1 MAENEFRVLLIEDN
15 PGDAKLVSM
24 MLARSKGVSFHL
36 ETRDRLAPG
45 LERLAQGGI
54 DALLLDLS
62 LPDSHGFETFDRA
75 HAAVPLLPIVL
86 LSSLDDETVAMRAVE
101 RGAQDYLIK
110 GRVDDHSLSRALR
123 FAMQRQKKQ
132 ASDLHKGHAAEEGAK
147 FLVFVGAKGGV
158 GTTTLT
164 LNLAACIAWAK
175 RSVIAVE
182 LRPDYGTFSYQLA
195 MQPSKNLSSLLALDA
210 GQINETEISSCLARL
225 PSGLQILFGPQ
236 TIKEFQE
243 SEAGKAEALLSGLAG
258 LADFVVID
266 LPGVFPA
273 ASQAAAR
280 HADFAGLVVDTDPGT
295 VAAGKVALEQLVSA
309 GVSRSLLRAILVDHS
324 PLEHGLRVND
334 VGSQLDCKIFG
345 TVPHAAELCMRSQR
359 AGSPFV
365 LSEPNS
371 IASVAIYEM
380 AYKLLSHEAARIVA

>member
-24 MLARSKGVSFHL
+24 MLARSKGVLFQL

-86 LSSLDDETVAMRAVE
+86 LSSLDDESVALRAVE

-123 FAMQRQKKQ
+123 FAVQRQKKQ
-132 ASDLHKGHAAEEGAK
+132 AAELHKGQASEEGAK
-147 FLVFVGAKGGV
+147 FLVLVGAKGGV
-158 GTTTLT
+158 GTTTLA
-164 LNLAACIAWAK
+164 LNLAACVAWAK

-182 LRPDYGTFSYQLA
+182 LRPDYGSFSYQLA
-195 MQPSKNLSSLLALDA
+195 MTPAKDLSHVLALDA
-210 GQINETEISSCLARL
+210 DRINETEIRSCLAKL
-225 PSGLQILFGPQ
+225 PSGLQVLFGPQ
-236 TIKEFQE
+236 SIKEFHE
-243 SEAGKAEALLSGLAG
+243 IEADKADALLSCLAG

-266 LPGVFPA
+266 LPGAFPA

-280 HADFAGLVVDTDPGT
+280 HANFGGLVVDADPGA
-295 VAAGKVALEQLVSA
+295 VAAGKVVLEQLCSA
-309 GVSRSLLRAILVDHS
+309 GASRSLLRAIVIDHA
-324 PLEHGLRVND
+324 PLEHGLRTND
-334 VGSQLDCKIFG
+334 IGSQLDCKIFG
-345 TVPHAAELCMRSQR
+345 TVPQASELCMRSHR

-380 AYKLLSHEAARIVA
+380 AYKLLSHEAIRVVA

>member
-24 MLARSKGVSFHL
+24 MLARSRGVSFQL

-86 LSSLDDETVAMRAVE
+86 LSSLDDESVAMRAVE

-110 GRVDDHSLSRALR
+110 GRVDDQSLSRALR

-132 ASDLHKGHAAEEGAK
+132 AADLHKGHAGEEGAK
-147 FLVFVGAKGGV
+147 FLTFVGAKGGV
-158 GTTTLT
+158 GTTTLA
-164 LNLAACIAWAK
+164 LNLAACVAWAK

-195 MQPSKNLSSLLALDA
+195 MTPAKNLSHVLALDA
-210 GQINETEISSCLARL
+210 DQINESEIRSCLTNL
-225 PSGLQILFGPQ
+225 PSGLQVLFGPQ
-236 TIKEFQE
+236 TLREFKEV
-243 SEAGKAEALLSGLAG
+243 EAGKAEALLSGLAG
-258 LADFVVID
+258 LADFVVVD

-273 ASQAAAR
+273 ASQAATR
-280 HADFAGLVVDTDPGT
+280 HAHFGGLVVDADPAT
-295 VAAGKVALEQLVSA
+295 VAAGKVVLEQLCSA
-309 GVSRSLLRAILVDHS
+309 GASRSVLRAVVVEHS
-324 PLEHGLRVND
+324 SLEHGLRVND
-334 VGSQLDCKIFG
+334 ITSQLDCKVFG
-345 TVPHAAELCMRSQR
+345 TVPQATELCMRSQR

-371 IASVAIYEM
+371 VAAVAIYEM
-380 AYKLLSHEAARIVA
+380 AYKLLSHEAARVVA

>member
-36 ETRDRLAPG
+36 ETRDRLTPG

-75 HAAVPLLPIVL
+75 QAAVPLLPIVL

-132 ASDLHKGHAAEEGAK
+132 AADLHRGHAAEEGAR
-147 FLVFVGAKGGV
+147 FLVLVGAKGGV
-158 GTTTLT
+158 GTTTLA
-164 LNLAACIAWAK
+164 LNLAACVAWAK
-175 RSVIAVE
+175 RSVVAVE

-195 MQPSKNLSSLLALDA
+195 MTPAKNLSHLLALEPD
-210 GQINETEISSCLARL
+210 QINEGEINSCLTKL
-225 PSGLQILFGPQ
+225 PSGLQVLFGPQ
-236 TIKEFQE
+236 AIREFKPV
-243 SEAGKAEALLSGLAG
+243 EAARAEALLSGLAG
-258 LADFVVID
+258 LADFIVID
-266 LPGVFPA
+266 LPAAFPA

-280 HADFAGLVVDTDPGT
+280 YAHFAGLLVDADPGT
-295 VAAGKVALEQLVSA
+295 VAAAKVTLEQMCSA
-309 GVSRSLLRAILVDHS
+309 GASRSLLKAVVVDHS

-334 VGSQLDCKIFG
+334 IASQLDCRIFG
-345 TVPHAAELCMRSQR
+345 TVPQAAELCMRSQR

-380 AYKLLSHEAARIVA
+380 AYKLLSHEAARIGA

>member
-24 MLARSKGVSFHL
+24 MLARAKGAAFHL

-75 HAAVPLLPIVL
+75 HAAVPFLPIVL
-86 LSSLDDETVAMRAVE
+86 LSSLDDESVAMRAVE

-110 GRVDDHSLSRALR
+110 GRVDDHSLSRAVR
-123 FAMQRQKKQ
+123 FAVQRQKKQ
-132 ASDLHKGHAAEEGAK
+132 ASDLHRGQAAEEGAK
-147 FLVFVGAKGGV
+147 FLVLVGAKGGV
-158 GTTTLT
+158 GTTTLAI
-164 LNLAACIAWAK
+164 NLAACIAWAK

-195 MQPSKNLSSLLALDA
+195 MTPARNLSNLLALDTD
-210 GQINETEISSCLARL
+210 QINEMEIRSCLAKL

-236 TIKEFQE
+236 TIKEFHE
-243 SEAGKAEALLSGLAG
+243 IDILKAEALLSGLAG
-258 LADFVVID
+258 LADFVVVD
-266 LPGVFPA
+266 LPGAFPA

-280 HADFAGLVVDTDPGT
+280 HAHFGGLVIDTDPGAIAT
-295 VAAGKVALEQLVSA
+295 GKVALEQMCFA
-309 GVSRSLLRAILVDHS
+309 GASRSALRAIVIEHS

-334 VGSQLDCKIFG
+334 ITSHLDCKVFG
-345 TVPHAAELCMRSQR
+345 TVPQAAELCMRSQR

-380 AYKLLSHEAARIVA
+380 AYKLLSHEAARVVA